1 MLAGI
6 YKGLGFHRQKRLE
19 SSSSKATVG
28 WFFGGG
34 HLVFF
39 IFIYFIFGISVN
51 RGATFY
57 V

>member
-39 IFIYFIFGISVN
+39 IFIYFIFGISMN